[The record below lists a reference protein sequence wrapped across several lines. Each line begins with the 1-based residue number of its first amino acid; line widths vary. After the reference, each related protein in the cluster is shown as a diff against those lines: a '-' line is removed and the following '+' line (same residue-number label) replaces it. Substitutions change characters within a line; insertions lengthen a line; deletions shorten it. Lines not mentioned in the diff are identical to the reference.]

1 MGRQGFVWRR
11 LMHMASRAC
20 VDVMREGTIGTFG
33 CYCGTVNFLSEV
45 ANNGGSELS
54 AIVASMVSIEN
65 SKNFRIFCDVKETSL
80 QLSCAVSHDSNVMSI
95 LKATNENLPPNVIRQ
110 LAKELK
116 NLDESPPEGINV
128 IVNDDDF
135 TTIFADIEGPA
146 GTPYENGVF
155 RMKLLLSHDFP
166 QSPPKGFFLTKIFH
180 PNIATSGEICVN
192 TLKKDWN
199 PGLGLR
205 HVLLVVRCLLIEPF
219 PESALNEQAGKMLL
233 ENYEE
238 YARHARLY
246 TGIHALKPKNKSKT
260 GAISES
266 TTALNVDKSSTASSE
281 NTPSMPPACAIFHD
295 SNGICICA
303 SLKAT
308 NENLPPNVIRQL
320 AKELKNLD
328 DSPPEGIKVSVNDDD
343 FTTIF
348 ADIEGPAGTPY
359 ENGVFRMKLLLSRDF
374 PQSPPKGFFLTKI
387 FHPNIATSG
396 EICVNTLKKDWNPGL
411 GLRHV
416 LLVVRCLLIEPFPE
430 SALNEQAGKL
440 LLENYEEYARH
451 ARLYTSIHAL
461 KLKNKSKSGAISES
475 TTALNVGQSNTVL
488 GENTPL
494 ASAVIS
500 TSVAAKALGKNSQD
514 QSAAASEPVVGA
526 STAPKKDAPHGA
538 KGPVDKKKLDAR
550 KKSLKRL

>member
-1 MGRQGFVWRR
+1 
-11 LMHMASRAC
+11 LK
-20 VDVMREGTIGTFG
+20 
-33 CYCGTVNFLSEV
+33 LSSV
-45 ANNGGSELS
+45 
-54 AIVASMVSIEN
+54 VASM
-65 SKNFRIFCDVKETSL
+65 
-80 QLSCAVSHDSNVMSI
+80 
-95 LKATNENLPPNVIRQ
+95 ATNENLPPNVIRQ

-155 RMKLLLSHDFP
+155 RMKLILSRDFP

-266 TTALNVDKSSTASSE
+266 TTALNVDKSSTASIE
-281 NTPSMPPACAIFHD
+281 NTPSMPPAVSTSTSSRAF
-295 SNGICICA
+295 GT
-303 SLKAT
+303 SLQDQNPT
-308 NENLPPNVIRQL
+308 
-320 AKELKNLD
+320 
-328 DSPPEGIKVSVNDDD
+328 VSD
-343 FTTIF
+343 
-348 ADIEGPAGTPY
+348 PAVGAAAA
-359 ENGVFRMKLLLSRDF
+359 R
-374 PQSPPKGFFLTKI
+374 
-387 FHPNIATSG
+387 
-396 EICVNTLKKDWNPGL
+396 KKDGPM
-411 GLRHV
+411 
-416 LLVVRCLLIEPFPE
+416 
-430 SALNEQAGKL
+430 A
-440 LLENYEEYARH
+440 
-451 ARLYTSIHAL
+451 
-461 KLKNKSKSGAISES
+461 SKA
-475 TTALNVGQSNTVL
+475 
-488 GENTPL
+488 PL
-494 ASAVIS
+494 
-500 TSVAAKALGKNSQD
+500 
-514 QSAAASEPVVGA
+514 
-526 STAPKKDAPHGA
+526 
-538 KGPVDKKKLDAR
+538 DKKKMDAR